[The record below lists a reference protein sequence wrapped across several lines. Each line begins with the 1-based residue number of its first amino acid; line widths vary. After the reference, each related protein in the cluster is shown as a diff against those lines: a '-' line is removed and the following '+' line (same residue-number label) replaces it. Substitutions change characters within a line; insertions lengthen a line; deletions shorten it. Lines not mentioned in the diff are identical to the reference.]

1 MANTLSNSE
10 INKINAQFSNI
21 LPKDATIKQRQFNIE
36 RLTPYTKV
44 IYKNKKNKHKF
55 YKYKRR
61 NNNKDNKDNLIFRSD
76 PYKFKQIPSNIKE
89 TIINLVNN
97 NNTNLSYISYK
108 SKVPLHIIDAFIYK
122 NKPIDNYDLYL
133 ILEKLNYKLN

>member
-1 MANTLSNSE
+1 MANTLLSNIE
-10 INKINAQFSNI
+10 INKINAQFSNVST
-21 LPKDATIKQRQFNIE
+21 KDITIKQRQFNIE
-36 RLTPYTKV
+36 KLTPYNKV

-55 YKYKRR
+55 YKYKHR
-61 NNNKDNKDNLIFRSD
+61 NNNKHNLIFKSD

-97 NNTNLSYISYK
+97 NNTCLSYISYK
-108 SKVPLHIIDAFIYK
+108 SKVPLHIIEAFIYK

-133 ILEKLNYKLN
+133 ILEQLDYKLN